1 MIKIMCKGDTMRS
14 TLQGSPEELV
24 QELVMVNIHLIDK
37 IVNSL
42 KLKEGKSGIEAKL
55 ELAKTINN
63 CVKNGLCLNIQQQL
77 LEKEITV
84 NDVVMNAL
92 GIDMDEVQLQVME
105 MEALID
111 KWLPIMNEHIL
122 SSVEMTVMQ
131 REVEEAGLTM
141 EDFINKL
148 IDIKLFNSPSNEKI

>member
-1 MIKIMCKGDTMRS
+1 MIKITCKGDTLRS

-42 KLKEGKSGIEAKL
+42 KLKEDKSPMKAKL

-77 LEKEITV
+77 LEKEMTV
-84 NDVVMNAL
+84 NDVVMDAL

-105 MEALID
+105 MEALIN
-111 KWLPIMNEHIL
+111 KWLPIMDEHIL

-148 IDIKLFNSPSNEKI
+148 IDIKVGNKEEK

>member
-1 MIKIMCKGDTMRS
+1 MIKITCKGDAMRS

-24 QELVMVNIHLIDK
+24 QELIMVNIHLIDK

-42 KLKEGKSGIEAKL
+42 KLKEGRSPMEAKL
-55 ELAKTINN
+55 ELAKTIND

-77 LEKEITV
+77 LEKEMTV
-84 NDVVMNAL
+84 NDVVMDAL
-92 GIDMDEVQLQVME
+92 GIDMDEIQLQVME
-105 MEALID
+105 MEALLD
-111 KWLPIMNEHIL
+111 KWLPIMDEHIL
-122 SSVEMTVMQ
+122 SDVEMTVME

-148 IDIKLFNSPSNEKI
+148 IDIKVGNKEEK

>member
-14 TLQGSPEELV
+14 TLQGAPEELV
-24 QELVMVNIHLIDK
+24 QELIMVNIHLIDK
-37 IVNSL
+37 IVDSL
-42 KLKEGKSGIEAKL
+42 KLKEGKSSMEAKL
-55 ELAKTINN
+55 ELAKTINS

-77 LEKEITV
+77 LEKEMTV
-84 NDVVMNAL
+84 NDVVMDAL
-92 GIDMDEVQLQVME
+92 GIDMDEIQLQVME
-105 MEALID
+105 MEALIN
-111 KWLPIMNEHIL
+111 KWLPIMDEHIL

-148 IDIKLFNSPSNEKI
+148 IDIKVGNKEEK

>member
-1 MIKIMCKGDTMRS
+1 MIKITCKGDAMRS

-42 KLKEGKSGIEAKL
+42 KLKEGKSSMEAKL
-55 ELAKTINN
+55 ELTKTINE

-77 LEKEITV
+77 LEKEMTV
-84 NDVVMNAL
+84 NDVVMDAL
-92 GIDMDEVQLQVME
+92 GIDMDEIQLQVME

-111 KWLPIMNEHIL
+111 KWLPIMDEHIL

-148 IDIKLFNSPSNEKI
+148 IDIKVGNKEEK

>member
-1 MIKIMCKGDTMRS
+1 MIKITCKGDAMRN
-14 TLQGSPEELV
+14 TIQGTPEELV

-42 KLKEGKSGIEAKL
+42 KLKEDKSPMEAKL
-55 ELAKTINN
+55 ELAKTIND

-77 LEKEITV
+77 LEKEMTV
-84 NDVVMNAL
+84 NDVVMDAL
-92 GIDMDEVQLQVME
+92 GIDMDEIQLQVME
-105 MEALID
+105 MESLIN
-111 KWLPIMNEHIL
+111 KWLPIIDEHTL

-148 IDIKLFNSPSNEKI
+148 IDIKVGNKEEK

>member
-1 MIKIMCKGDTMRS
+1 MIKITCKGDTMRS

-42 KLKEGKSGIEAKL
+42 KLKEGRSPMEAKL
-55 ELAKTINN
+55 ELAKTIND

-77 LEKEITV
+77 LEKEMTV
-84 NDVVMNAL
+84 NDVVMDAL
-92 GIDMDEVQLQVME
+92 GIDMDEIQLQVME

-111 KWLPIMNEHIL
+111 KWLPIMDEHKL
-122 SSVEMTVMQ
+122 SNTEMTVMQ

-148 IDIKLFNSPSNEKI
+148 IDIKVGNKEEK

>member
-14 TLQGSPEELV
+14 TLQGAPEELV
-24 QELVMVNIHLIDK
+24 QELIMVNIHLIDK
-37 IVNSL
+37 IVDSL
-42 KLKEGKSGIEAKL
+42 KLKEGKSLMEAKL

-63 CVKNGLCLNIQQQL
+63 CIKNGLCLNIQQQL
-77 LEKEITV
+77 LEKEMTV
-84 NDVVMNAL
+84 NDVVMDAL
-92 GIDMDEVQLQVME
+92 GIDMDEIQLQVME

-111 KWLPIMNEHIL
+111 KWLPIMDEHIL

-148 IDIKLFNSPSNEKI
+148 IDIKVGNKEEK

>member
-1 MIKIMCKGDTMRS
+1 MIKITCKGDTMRS

-24 QELVMVNIHLIDK
+24 QELIMVNIHLIDK

-42 KLKEGKSGIEAKL
+42 KLKEGRSPMEAKL
-55 ELAKTINN
+55 ELAKTIND

-77 LEKEITV
+77 LEKEMTV
-84 NDVVMNAL
+84 NDVVMDAL
-92 GIDMDEVQLQVME
+92 GIDMDEIQLQVME

-111 KWLPIMNEHIL
+111 KWLPIIDEHTL

-148 IDIKLFNSPSNEKI
+148 IDIKVGNKEEK

>member
-1 MIKIMCKGDTMRS
+1 MIKITCKGDTMRS

-42 KLKEGKSGIEAKL
+42 KLKEGKSAMEAKL
-55 ELAKTINN
+55 ELAKTINS

-77 LEKEITV
+77 LEKEMTV
-84 NDVVMNAL
+84 NDVVMDAL
-92 GIDMDEVQLQVME
+92 GIDMDEIQLQVME

-111 KWLPIMNEHIL
+111 KWLPIMDEHIL

-148 IDIKLFNSPSNEKI
+148 IDIKVGNKEEK

>member
-1 MIKIMCKGDTMRS
+1 MIKITCKGDAMRS

-42 KLKEGKSGIEAKL
+42 KLKEDKNPMEAKL

-77 LEKEITV
+77 LEKEMTV
-84 NDVVMNAL
+84 NDVVMDAL
-92 GIDMDEVQLQVME
+92 GIDMDEIQLQVME
-105 MEALID
+105 MEALIN
-111 KWLPIMNEHIL
+111 KWLPIMDEHIL

-148 IDIKLFNSPSNEKI
+148 IDIKVGNKEEK

>member
-1 MIKIMCKGDTMRS
+1 MIKITCKGDAMRS

-42 KLKEGKSGIEAKL
+42 KLKEGKSSMEAKL
-55 ELAKTINN
+55 ELAKTINS

-77 LEKEITV
+77 LEKEMTV
-84 NDVVMNAL
+84 NDVVMDAL
-92 GIDMDEVQLQVME
+92 GIDMDEIQLQVME
-105 MEALID
+105 MEALIN
-111 KWLPIMNEHIL
+111 KWLPIMDEHIL

-148 IDIKLFNSPSNEKI
+148 IDIKVGNKEEK

>member
-1 MIKIMCKGDTMRS
+1 MIKITCKGDTLRS
-14 TLQGSPEELV
+14 TLQGTPEELV

-42 KLKEGKSGIEAKL
+42 KLKEGKSSMEAKL

-77 LEKEITV
+77 LEKEMTV
-84 NDVVMNAL
+84 NDVVMDAL
-92 GIDMDEVQLQVME
+92 GIDMNEIQLQVME
-105 MEALID
+105 MEALIN
-111 KWLPIMNEHIL
+111 KWLPIMDEHIL

-148 IDIKLFNSPSNEKI
+148 IDIKVGNKEVK

>member
-1 MIKIMCKGDTMRS
+1 MIKITCKGDAMRS

-24 QELVMVNIHLIDK
+24 QELIMVNIHLIDK

-42 KLKEGKSGIEAKL
+42 KLKEGRSPMEAKL
-55 ELAKTINN
+55 ELAKTIND

-77 LEKEITV
+77 LEKEMTV
-84 NDVVMNAL
+84 NDVVMDAL
-92 GIDMDEVQLQVME
+92 GIDMDEIQLQVME

-111 KWLPIMNEHIL
+111 KWLPIIDEHTL

-148 IDIKLFNSPSNEKI
+148 IDIKVGNKEEK

>member
-42 KLKEGKSGIEAKL
+42 KLKEDKSPMEAKL

-77 LEKEITV
+77 LEKEMTV
-84 NDVVMNAL
+84 NDVVMDAL
-92 GIDMDEVQLQVME
+92 GIDMDEIQLQVME
-105 MEALID
+105 MEALIN
-111 KWLPIMNEHIL
+111 KWLPIMDEHIL

-148 IDIKLFNSPSNEKI
+148 IDIKVGNKEEK

>member
-1 MIKIMCKGDTMRS
+1 MIKITCKGDTMRS

-42 KLKEGKSGIEAKL
+42 KLKEGRSPMEAKL
-55 ELAKTINN
+55 ELVKTIND

-77 LEKEITV
+77 LEKEMTV
-84 NDVVMNAL
+84 NDVVMDAL
-92 GIDMDEVQLQVME
+92 GIDMDEIQLQVME
-105 MEALID
+105 MEALIN
-111 KWLPIMNEHIL
+111 KWLPIMDEHIL

-148 IDIKLFNSPSNEKI
+148 IDIKVGNKEEK

>member
-14 TLQGSPEELV
+14 TLQGAPEELV

-42 KLKEGKSGIEAKL
+42 KLKEGKSAMQAKL

-77 LEKEITV
+77 LEKEMTV
-84 NDVVMNAL
+84 NDVVMDAL
-92 GIDMDEVQLQVME
+92 GIDMDEIQLQVME

-111 KWLPIMNEHIL
+111 KWLPIMDEHIL

-148 IDIKLFNSPSNEKI
+148 IDIKVGNKEEK

>member
-1 MIKIMCKGDTMRS
+1 MIKITCKGDAMRS

-42 KLKEGKSGIEAKL
+42 KLKEGKSSMEAKL
-55 ELAKTINN
+55 ELTKTINE

-77 LEKEITV
+77 LEKEMTV
-84 NDVVMNAL
+84 NDVVMDAL
-92 GIDMDEVQLQVME
+92 GIDMDEIQLQVME
-105 MEALID
+105 MEALIN
-111 KWLPIMNEHIL
+111 KWLPIMDEHIL

-148 IDIKLFNSPSNEKI
+148 IDIKVGNKEEK

>member
-1 MIKIMCKGDTMRS
+1 MIKITCKGDTMRS

-42 KLKEGKSGIEAKL
+42 KLKEDKSPMEAKL
-55 ELAKTINN
+55 ELAKTIND

-77 LEKEITV
+77 LEKEMTV
-84 NDVVMNAL
+84 NDVVMDAL
-92 GIDMDEVQLQVME
+92 GIDMDEIQLQVME
-105 MEALID
+105 MEALIN
-111 KWLPIMNEHIL
+111 KWLPIIEEHTL

-148 IDIKLFNSPSNEKI
+148 IDIKVGNKEEK

>member
-14 TLQGSPEELV
+14 TLQGAPEELV

-42 KLKEGKSGIEAKL
+42 KLKEGRSPMEAKL
-55 ELAKTINN
+55 ELAKTIND

-77 LEKEITV
+77 LEKEMTV
-84 NDVVMNAL
+84 NDVVMDAL
-92 GIDMDEVQLQVME
+92 GLDMDEIQLQVME
-105 MEALID
+105 MEALIN
-111 KWLPIMNEHIL
+111 KWLPIMDEHIL

-148 IDIKLFNSPSNEKI
+148 IDIKVGNKEEK

>member
-1 MIKIMCKGDTMRS
+1 MIKITCKGDTLRS

-42 KLKEGKSGIEAKL
+42 KLKEDKSPMKAKL

-77 LEKEITV
+77 LEKEMTV
-84 NDVVMNAL
+84 NDVVMDAL
-92 GIDMDEVQLQVME
+92 GIDMDEIQLQVME
-105 MEALID
+105 MEALIN
-111 KWLPIMNEHIL
+111 KWLPIMDEHIL

-148 IDIKLFNSPSNEKI
+148 IDIKVGNKEEK

>member
-148 IDIKLFNSPSNEKI
+148 IDIKVGNKEEK

>member
-84 NDVVMNAL
+84 NDVVMDAL
-92 GIDMDEVQLQVME
+92 GIDMDEIQLQVME
-105 MEALID
+105 MEALIN
-111 KWLPIMNEHIL
+111 KWLPIMDEHIL

-148 IDIKLFNSPSNEKI
+148 IDIKVGNKEEK

>member
-1 MIKIMCKGDTMRS
+1 MIKVMCKGDTMRS

-42 KLKEGKSGIEAKL
+42 KLKEDKSPMKAKL

-77 LEKEITV
+77 LEKEMTV
-84 NDVVMNAL
+84 NDVVMDAL
-92 GIDMDEVQLQVME
+92 GIDMDEIQLQVME
-105 MEALID
+105 MEALIN
-111 KWLPIMNEHIL
+111 KWLPIMDEHIL

-148 IDIKLFNSPSNEKI
+148 IDIKVGNKEEK

>member
-1 MIKIMCKGDTMRS
+1 MIKITCKGDTMRS

-24 QELVMVNIHLIDK
+24 QELIMVNIHLIDK

-42 KLKEGKSGIEAKL
+42 KLKEGRSPMEAKL
-55 ELAKTINN
+55 ELAKTRND

-77 LEKEITV
+77 LEKEMTV
-84 NDVVMNAL
+84 NDVVMDAL
-92 GIDMDEVQLQVME
+92 GIDMDEIQLQVME

-111 KWLPIMNEHIL
+111 KWLPIMDEHIL

-148 IDIKLFNSPSNEKI
+148 IDIKVGNKEEK

>member
-1 MIKIMCKGDTMRS
+1 MRS

-37 IVNSL
+37 IVDSL
-42 KLKEGKSGIEAKL
+42 KLKEDKSPMEAKL

-77 LEKEITV
+77 LEKGMTV
-84 NDVVMNAL
+84 NDVVMDAL
-92 GIDMDEVQLQVME
+92 GIDMDEIQLQVME

-111 KWLPIMNEHIL
+111 KWLPIMDEHIL
-122 SSVEMTVMQ
+122 SSTEMTVMQ

-148 IDIKLFNSPSNEKI
+148 IDIKVGNKEEK

>member
-1 MIKIMCKGDTMRS
+1 MRS
-14 TLQGSPEELV
+14 TLQGAPEELV
-24 QELVMVNIHLIDK
+24 QELIMVNIHLIDK
-37 IVNSL
+37 IVDSL
-42 KLKEGKSGIEAKL
+42 KLKEGKSLMEAKL

-63 CVKNGLCLNIQQQL
+63 CIKNGLCLNIQQQL
-77 LEKEITV
+77 LEKEMTV
-84 NDVVMNAL
+84 NDVVMDAV
-92 GIDMDEVQLQVME
+92 GIDMDEIQLQVME

-111 KWLPIMNEHIL
+111 KWLPIMDEHIL

-148 IDIKLFNSPSNEKI
+148 IDIKVGNKEEK

>member
-1 MIKIMCKGDTMRS
+1 MIKITCKGDTMRS

-24 QELVMVNIHLIDK
+24 QELIMVNIHLIDK

-42 KLKEGKSGIEAKL
+42 KLKEGRSPMEAKL
-55 ELAKTINN
+55 ELAKTIND

-77 LEKEITV
+77 LEKEMTV
-84 NDVVMNAL
+84 NDVVMDAL
-92 GIDMDEVQLQVME
+92 GIDMDEIQLQVME
-105 MEALID
+105 MEALIN
-111 KWLPIMNEHIL
+111 KWLPIMDEHIL

-148 IDIKLFNSPSNEKI
+148 IDIKVGNKEEK

>member
-1 MIKIMCKGDTMRS
+1 MIKITCKGDTMRS

-24 QELVMVNIHLIDK
+24 QELIMVNIHLIDK

-42 KLKEGKSGIEAKL
+42 KLKEGRSPMEAKL
-55 ELAKTINN
+55 ELAKTIND

-77 LEKEITV
+77 LEKEMTV
-84 NDVVMNAL
+84 NDVVMDAL
-92 GIDMDEVQLQVME
+92 GIDMDEIQLQVME

-111 KWLPIMNEHIL
+111 KWLPIMDEHIL

-148 IDIKLFNSPSNEKI
+148 IDIKVGNKEEK

>member
-42 KLKEGKSGIEAKL
+42 KLKEGKSSMEAKL
-55 ELAKTINN
+55 ELAKTINS

-111 KWLPIMNEHIL
+111 KWLPIMDEHIL

-148 IDIKLFNSPSNEKI
+148 IDIKVGNKEEK

>member
-1 MIKIMCKGDTMRS
+1 MIKITCKGDTLRS
-14 TLQGSPEELV
+14 TLQGTPEELV

-42 KLKEGKSGIEAKL
+42 KLKEDKSPMEAKL

-77 LEKEITV
+77 LEKEMTV

-92 GIDMDEVQLQVME
+92 GIDMDEIQLQVME
-105 MEALID
+105 MEALIN
-111 KWLPIMNEHIL
+111 KWLPIMDEHIL

-148 IDIKLFNSPSNEKI
+148 IDIKVGNKEEK

>member
-1 MIKIMCKGDTMRS
+1 MIKIMCKGDIMRS

-42 KLKEGKSGIEAKL
+42 KLKEDKSPMEAKL
-55 ELAKTINN
+55 ELVKTINN

-84 NDVVMNAL
+84 NDVVMDAL
-92 GIDMDEVQLQVME
+92 GIDMDEIQLQVME
-105 MEALID
+105 MEALIN
-111 KWLPIMNEHIL
+111 KWLPIIDEHTL

-148 IDIKLFNSPSNEKI
+148 IDIKVGNKEDK

>member
-1 MIKIMCKGDTMRS
+1 MIKITCKGDTMRS

-42 KLKEGKSGIEAKL
+42 KLKEGRSPMEAKL
-55 ELAKTINN
+55 ELAKTIND

-77 LEKEITV
+77 LEKEMTV
-84 NDVVMNAL
+84 NDVVMDAL
-92 GIDMDEVQLQVME
+92 GIDMDEIQLQVME

-111 KWLPIMNEHIL
+111 KWLPIMDEHIL

-148 IDIKLFNSPSNEKI
+148 IDIKVGNKEEK

>member
-1 MIKIMCKGDTMRS
+1 MIKITCKGDTLRS

-42 KLKEGKSGIEAKL
+42 KLKEGKSSMEAKL
-55 ELAKTINN
+55 ELAKTINS

-77 LEKEITV
+77 LEKEMTV
-84 NDVVMNAL
+84 NDVVMDAL
-92 GIDMDEVQLQVME
+92 GIDMDEIQLQVME
-105 MEALID
+105 MEALIN
-111 KWLPIMNEHIL
+111 KWLPIMDEHIL

-148 IDIKLFNSPSNEKI
+148 IDIKVGNKEEK